1 MHGVMLRPIL
11 FRPILLFII
20 AGASFYCR
28 AGETYQPLFVV
39 ERSSNANVV
48 HYDAK
53 IDEDGR
59 LDSREPVIAYWI
71 MAAKDGRRQELNF
84 LEKSKAYGV
93 IVERSQT
100 GASYRIVLVS
110 QKNREIEVY
119 RDGET
124 VRAKTTIGGRRAYL
138 KRIYVA
144 VRKGSLFSTP
154 SYVELMGTD
163 IATGETL
170 QETIVPGRSF

>member
-1 MHGVMLRPIL
+1 MHRDMLRLIL
-11 FRPILLFII
+11 FTPTLLFIL
-20 AGASFYCR
+20 AGATFYCM
-28 AGETYQPLFVV
+28 ASETYQPLFVV
-39 ERSSNANVV
+39 ERSINANVV

-53 IDEDGR
+53 IDEHGR
-59 LDSREPVIAYWI
+59 IDSREPVIAYWI

-93 IVERSQT
+93 IVEPSQA

-144 VRKGSLFSTP
+144 VRKGLLFSTP

>member
-1 MHGVMLRPIL
+1 MRGTIL
-11 FRPILLFII
+11 FRPVLLFIL
-20 AGASFYCR
+20 AGASIYCK

-39 ERSSNANVV
+39 ERSTNANVV

-53 IDEDGR
+53 IDEHGR
-59 LDSREPVIAYWI
+59 LDPQEPVIAYWI

-84 LEKSKAYGV
+84 LEKAKAYGV
-93 IVERSQT
+93 IVEPSQT
-100 GASYRIVLVS
+100 VGCYRIVLVS
-110 QKNREIEVY
+110 EKNREIEVY
-119 RDGET
+119 REGDAVHAE
-124 VRAKTTIGGRRAYL
+124 TTIGGHRAYL

-154 SYVELMGTD
+154 SYVELSGTD

>member
-1 MHGVMLRPIL
+1 MLRTIP
-11 FRPILLFII
+11 FRTILLFVF
-20 AGASFYCR
+20 AGATFYCR

-39 ERSSNANVV
+39 ERSINANVV

-53 IDEDGR
+53 IDEDER
-59 LDSREPVIAYWI
+59 LDSREPVIAFWI

-84 LEKSKAYGV
+84 VEKSKAYGV
-93 IVERSQT
+93 IVEPSQT

-154 SYVELMGTD
+154 SYVELTGTD

-170 QETIVPGRSF
+170 QETILPGRSL

>member
-1 MHGVMLRPIL
+1 MHRDMLRPIL
-11 FRPILLFII
+11 FRLILMFII
-20 AGASFYCR
+20 AGASSYCR

-59 LDSREPVIAYWI
+59 IDSREPVIAYWI

-93 IVERSQT
+93 IVKPSLT

-110 QKNREIEVY
+110 QKNREIEIS
-119 RDGET
+119 RDGE
-124 VRAKTTIGGRRAYL
+124 A
-138 KRIYVA
+138 
-144 VRKGSLFSTP
+144 
-154 SYVELMGTD
+154 
-163 IATGETL
+163 
-170 QETIVPGRSF
+170 